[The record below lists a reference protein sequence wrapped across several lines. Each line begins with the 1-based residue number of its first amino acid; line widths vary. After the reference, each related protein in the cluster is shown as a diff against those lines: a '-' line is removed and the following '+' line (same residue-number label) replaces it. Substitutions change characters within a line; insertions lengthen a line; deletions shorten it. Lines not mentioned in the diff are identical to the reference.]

1 MSTVS
6 LTAAARG
13 RPEHVMFDGD
23 DFPGWKLTMEMTLKK
38 MGLWEITTTKEDD
51 YVEKLKTALA
61 FQHPK
66 ATAESVAAMAK
77 AEYQGQDQKA
87 HAEITLSIAPKRR
100 AMVSRAKSA
109 SEAWTKVLKLFQQQ
123 SASHRAYLKKR
134 LNSLKLQPDGDVWL
148 HLNEVQSIADQ
159 LESAGAAPNEED
171 IIGALIQSLPAEWDN
186 FVSALKWQQN
196 LDLDT
201 IKRRIFDEWTWRKQ
215 KEDAS
220 ASAMLSHQRR
230 PDAGRERL
238 SGRQGAQATQQ
249 GGYRRDRSGGAR
261 LPVRYRNCY
270 VCGSKEHLCRD
281 CPKRFRE
288 KSEEDGLIVS
298 ESDQTSSSLYLDSA
312 CTQHMVKDPQLLSNK
327 RQLGRTVRI
336 NVASNMGHESARVNG
351 DLTVGQGRVTLKGA
365 LWVPGFRKNLI
376 SVYRL
381 AKQTKGT
388 VTFSEHGFVAR
399 DSAGKILLQGPAE
412 EGLYRLEDRLEEAI
426 VADARHHAKDDWR
439 LWHARIGHFG
449 NRTMRWLH
457 NKGLFSLAQEEPRE
471 VCKSC
476 VQGKATRKTVQREK
490 PQKHVATQKLERIH
504 CDVAGPFPLSRSGY
518 SYYIVF
524 VDEKTRFVVGYP
536 MKSKDEAAEKLKS
549 AVIEFAKLAPG
560 HRVLKYRSDNAKE
573 LSSSRSIKALCD
585 EQKIIVE
592 PSAPYS
598 PFQNGIAERTIRTV
612 TETMRCLLHQ
622 GNLSVGFWEDALM
635 AAIFV
640 KNRCPTRVTQQ
651 IPMEELTG
659 TVPNLKGLRAFGCT
673 AHALI
678 QPRGPKLQ
686 SKTVQ
691 CKLIGYQSEGTYKL
705 WDPVG
710 RKVVISRDV
719 TFDEQEAVARS
730 WGGMEEPQ
738 QNDLAKDDRWR
749 PAVDD
754 SKQVRY
760 TNGIDDSDDEGDGV
774 VQAPLE
780 QLEVQDDGNDIVD
793 GAQEQLLQQVDNEPE
808 LDGGQDEDASVD
820 DGEEDE
826 EEPAVQPRR
835 TNRRWRPSDR
845 ILKHLAQ
852 VSEEVPPVEEA
863 IRQPQ
868 WSAAMQDEH
877 KSLLDN
883 KTWELVDLP
892 KGRKAIDTKWV
903 LKKKLNASGQVE
915 RYKARLVAKGFKQIP
930 GRDYH
935 ETFAPVAKM
944 ASFKVLLALSGTFK
958 LKLEHLDVKTAFL
971 QGDLEE
977 TIYMKQPRYF
987 EKAGEEHKVC
997 QLKKSLYGLKQSPR
1011 CWNKKLHQTL
1021 QSCGLQR
1028 TNADHCMYVLRRGGD
1043 VAILVIWVDDM
1054 VLGCNSETL
1063 SKEIKEKLAKDLQI
1077 TDLGP
1082 LSYFLG
1088 MHVQQHNEGLT
1099 LSQHKYAKEILE
1111 AFRMSDC
1118 KPVATP
1124 MDVGCHLLKRK
1135 EDEPKCEQDVYR
1147 KAVGSLQYL
1156 CNTRPDICQA
1166 VGVVSRF
1173 CGDSS
1178 EDHWGAV
1185 KRILRYVKGTIDF
1198 GIQFKHGNNLR
1209 LLGYADADWAG
1220 DLQDRKS
1227 TSGYVFFLNG
1237 APVSYCSKKQ
1247 LSVALS
1253 TAEAEYMAASLA
1265 AQETMWLRCLLQE
1278 MGVEQ
1283 EGATTLLQDNQGAIA
1298 IAKNPEL
1305 HSRTKHID
1313 IRYHFIRECVE
1324 SKVIKEE
1331 YCATQDMVADILTK
1345 PLGGQ
1350 VFSRLRSKLCVG

>member
-1 MSTVS
+1 M
-6 LTAAARG
+6 
-13 RPEHVMFDGD
+13 
-23 DFPGWKLTMEMTLKK
+23 
-38 MGLWEITTTKEDD
+38 
-51 YVEKLKTALA
+51 
-61 FQHPK
+61 
-66 ATAESVAAMAK
+66 
-77 AEYQGQDQKA
+77 
-87 HAEITLSIAPKRR
+87 
-100 AMVSRAKSA
+100 
-109 SEAWTKVLKLFQQQ
+109 
-123 SASHRAYLKKR
+123 
-134 LNSLKLQPDGDVWL
+134 
-148 HLNEVQSIADQ
+148 
-159 LESAGAAPNEED
+159 
-171 IIGALIQSLPAEWDN
+171 
-186 FVSALKWQQN
+186 
-196 LDLDT
+196 
-201 IKRRIFDEWTWRKQ
+201 
-215 KEDAS
+215 
-220 ASAMLSHQRR
+220 
-230 PDAGRERL
+230 
-238 SGRQGAQATQQ
+238 
-249 GGYRRDRSGGAR
+249 
-261 LPVRYRNCY
+261 
-270 VCGSKEHLCRD
+270 
-281 CPKRFRE
+281 
-288 KSEEDGLIVS
+288 
-298 ESDQTSSSLYLDSA
+298 
-312 CTQHMVKDPQLLSNK
+312 
-327 RQLGRTVRI
+327 
-336 NVASNMGHESARVNG
+336 
-351 DLTVGQGRVTLKGA
+351 
-365 LWVPGFRKNLI
+365 
-376 SVYRL
+376 
-381 AKQTKGT
+381 
-388 VTFSEHGFVAR
+388 
-399 DSAGKILLQGPAE
+399 
-412 EGLYRLEDRLEEAI
+412 
-426 VADARHHAKDDWR
+426 
-439 LWHARIGHFG
+439 
-449 NRTMRWLH
+449 
-457 NKGLFSLAQEEPRE
+457 
-471 VCKSC
+471 
-476 VQGKATRKTVQREK
+476 
-490 PQKHVATQKLERIH
+490 
-504 CDVAGPFPLSRSGY
+504 
-518 SYYIVF
+518 
-524 VDEKTRFVVGYP
+524 
-536 MKSKDEAAEKLKS
+536 
-549 AVIEFAKLAPG
+549 
-560 HRVLKYRSDNAKE
+560 
-573 LSSSRSIKALCD
+573 
-585 EQKIIVE
+585 
-592 PSAPYS
+592 
-598 PFQNGIAERTIRTV
+598 
-612 TETMRCLLHQ
+612 
-622 GNLSVGFWEDALM
+622 
-635 AAIFV
+635 
-640 KNRCPTRVTQQ
+640 
-651 IPMEELTG
+651 
-659 TVPNLKGLRAFGCT
+659 
-673 AHALI
+673 
-678 QPRGPKLQ
+678 
-686 SKTVQ
+686 
-691 CKLIGYQSEGTYKL
+691 
-705 WDPVG
+705 
-710 RKVVISRDV
+710 
-719 TFDEQEAVARS
+719 
-730 WGGMEEPQ
+730 
-738 QNDLAKDDRWR
+738 
-749 PAVDD
+749 
-754 SKQVRY
+754 
-760 TNGIDDSDDEGDGV
+760 
-774 VQAPLE
+774 
-780 QLEVQDDGNDIVD
+780 
-793 GAQEQLLQQVDNEPE
+793 
-808 LDGGQDEDASVD
+808 
-820 DGEEDE
+820 
-826 EEPAVQPRR
+826 
-835 TNRRWRPSDR
+835 
-845 ILKHLAQ
+845 
-852 VSEEVPPVEEA
+852 EEA

-915 RYKARLVAKGFKQIP
+915 RYKARLVAKGFRQIP

-1099 LSQHKYAKEILE
+1099 LSQHKYTKEILE

-1173 CGDSS
+1173 CGDPS